1 MDLHNEFQNS
11 RFFNEAR
18 MDRRSADALA
28 GLAAGIA
35 ADGVVSLEE
44 ARFLQ
49 DWLKANMAHLDD
61 PVVNILFQRLELM
74 LKDNLLDPEEAA
86 DLLSMLRQFG
96 GLEMAKAKSSSYAA
110 PNDLPFN
117 QPVPELEWN
126 GRLFVFTGTM
136 AYGPRK
142 DCQALVEEKG
152 GLIGGSV
159 SKKTHYLIVGSIG
172 NEQWRHSS
180 YGLKI
185 MKAVELRDSGC
196 PIAILG
202 EDHWQ
207 RALFG

>member
-117 QPVPELEWN
+117 QPAPELEWS

>member
-96 GLEMAKAKSSSYAA
+96 GLEMAKAKASSYAA

>member
-1 MDLHNEFQNS
+1 
-11 RFFNEAR
+11 
-18 MDRRSADALA
+18 
-28 GLAAGIA
+28 
-35 ADGVVSLEE
+35 
-44 ARFLQ
+44 
-49 DWLKANMAHLDD
+49 
-61 PVVNILFQRLELM
+61 
-74 LKDNLLDPEEAA
+74 
-86 DLLSMLRQFG
+86 MLRQFG